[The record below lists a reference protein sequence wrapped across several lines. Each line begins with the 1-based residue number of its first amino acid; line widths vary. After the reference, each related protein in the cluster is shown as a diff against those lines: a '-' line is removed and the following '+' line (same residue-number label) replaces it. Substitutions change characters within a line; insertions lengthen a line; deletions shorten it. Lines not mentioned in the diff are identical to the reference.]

1 MCLGAGIASPLNH
14 WPQPLGGE
22 WGAEKKD
29 MLEHRL
35 CTAICL
41 SRDDTELAR
50 YQAAFARGWT
60 ALWRQTFR

>member
-1 MCLGAGIASPLNH
+1 
-14 WPQPLGGE
+14 
-22 WGAEKKD
+22 